1 MGWLSHWWD
10 EVKSTVSDIGDRAAE
25 IATPLAPLIT
35 MAVAP
40 QLGAYLA
47 AELGVSTAVGNAMAN
62 AAIGVANGQDPA
74 TAIENAAVSMAG
86 SAAGSAAANELRA
99 LGANPDT
106 ARALSSVGASIA
118 STAARGGTSQDY
130 ITGVTGA
137 LVNAGINTTGQGAAA
152 LANPSP
158 DVGLPALSAGNEP
171 QTPAIDETTQYANN
185 QDGSATAT
193 QADGTKTTINPDGTT
208 KTSPGIGSLI
218 SSLLTNSG
226 AGGAALAGALGATG
240 LAALANSGSSKSPAT
255 TGEQALTSPTKFSW
269 NEQAVTA
276 PVNGIAYGQQF
287 VKPTYAAEGGLMT
300 LGLQPNEP
308 PSLFGS
314 QQPSAPTQYP
324 TNGYLYDSQPAQMPN
339 YAQTYAQGG
348 LSSLGDYTHM
358 AGGRFL
364 KGPGDG
370 MSDDIPATIA
380 DKQPARLANEEF
392 VIPADVVSHLGNGSS
407 EAGAKVLYKMMEKVR
422 HARTGTTK
430 QGKQINPEKFMPH
443 MKA

>member
-1 MGWLSHWWD
+1 MGWLNHWVD
-10 EVKSTVSDIGDRAAE
+10 EIVSTGKDIFGAAKE

-47 AELGVSTAVGNAMAN
+47 AELGVSAAAGNALAN
-62 AAIGVANGQDPA
+62 AAIGVANGQDPV
-74 TAIENAAVSMAG
+74 TAIESAAAGAAG
-86 SAAGSAAANELRA
+86 SAAGSAIADEIRAA
-99 LGANPDT
+99 GASPDMT
-106 ARALSSVGASIA
+106 RALSSVGKSLA

-130 ITGVTGA
+130 MAGVTGA
-137 LVNAGINTTGQGAAA
+137 LINAGINTTGAGTE
-152 LANPSP
+152 
-158 DVGLPALSAGNEP
+158 ALSKTDPSLGELGINTALNPDGTMNF
-171 QTPAIDETTQYANN
+171 ANN
-185 QDGSATAT
+185 ADGSATAT
-193 QADGTKTTINPDGTT
+193 DSSGNKTIINPDGTT
-208 KTSPGIGSLI
+208 KTIPGIGSLI
-218 SSLLTNSG
+218 SGLLGKSG
-226 AGGAALAGALGATG
+226 IDSSSALIGALGASG
-240 LAALANSGSSKSPAT
+240 LAALTKNGSSGSDQPAQ
-255 TGEQALTSPTKFSW
+255 QAPANPTKFSW
-269 NEQAVTA
+269 GEQAVEA

-287 VKPTYAAEGGLMT
+287 VKPTYAADGGLMSI
-300 LGLQPNEP
+300 GLPPNQPTMFE
-308 PSLFGS
+308 S
-314 QQPSAPTQYP
+314 QQITTPTQQPVNGFLYDTQPSA
-324 TNGYLYDSQPAQMPN
+324 MPN
-339 YAQTYAQGG
+339 YSQTYAKGG

-430 QGKQINPEKFMPH
+430 QGKQINPEKFMPN